1 MLLWKWT
8 FKHGGFIMEAN
19 KIREY
24 IMVKDNFSHAKLEE
38 VGCYDYSGELR
49 YTDCI
54 YNMLNESFKM
64 DSLITE
70 VSYVIGFDYKK
81 LPKGIC
87 KVGQGGLG
95 ETPTPMQPIFTFLL
109 LTGASS
115 FIVVHNHIS
124 DMPQASESD
133 KTISKML
140 KMIAS
145 GFDMEFIGHMII
157 NPNGYII
164 DGGTMDGIVAE
175 IDEDGEIVSWDSKE
189 AKEEHG
195 EEYSEEEYKELISQV
210 EADEPPFDDSEGKTI
225 RITSEN
231 MYEVA
236 QMLRKRA
243 ERR

>member
-1 MLLWKWT
+1 MKT
-8 FKHGGFIMEAN
+8 N

-38 VGCYDYSGELR
+38 VGYYDYYGELK
-49 YTDCI
+49 YTDHI
-54 YNMLNESFKM
+54 YDMLTRTFRM

-70 VSYVIGFDYKK
+70 VSYVIAFDHQKM
-81 LPKGIC
+81 PKGIC

-115 FIVVHNHIS
+115 FVVAHNHIS
-124 DMPQASESD
+124 DMPDASESD
-133 KTISKML
+133 KMITKMMGML
-140 KMIAS
+140 ATA
-145 GFDMEFIGHMII
+145 FDMEFIGHMII

-175 IDEDGEIVSWDSKE
+175 LDEDGEIVSWN
-189 AKEEHG
+189 AKENEYG
-195 EEYSEEEYKELISQV
+195 DEESI
-210 EADEPPFDDSEGKTI
+210 PFDEAETI
-225 RITSEN
+225 HVTSEN

-236 QMLRKRA
+236 KMLRERA

>member
-1 MLLWKWT
+1 M
-8 FKHGGFIMEAN
+8 GAN

-38 VGCYDYSGELR
+38 IGCYDYYGELK
-49 YTDCI
+49 YTDHI
-54 YNMLNESFKM
+54 YDMLNRSFKM

-70 VSYVIGFDYKK
+70 VSYVIAFDHTKM
-81 LPKGIC
+81 PKGIC

-115 FIVVHNHIS
+115 FVVVHNHIS
-124 DMPQASESD
+124 DMPEASESD
-133 KTISKML
+133 KMITKMTCML
-140 KMIAS
+140 ATA
-145 GFDMEFIGHMII
+145 FDMEFIGHMII

-175 IDEDGEIVSWDSKE
+175 LDEDGDIVSWN
-189 AKEEHG
+189 AKEG
-195 EEYSEEEYKELISQV
+195 EYN
-210 EADEPPFDDSEGKTI
+210 DEKSPFDEDEDVHV
-225 RITSEN
+225 TSEN
-231 MYEVA
+231 MYEVVKA
-236 QMLRKRA
+236 LRKRA

>member
-1 MLLWKWT
+1 
-8 FKHGGFIMEAN
+8 METN

-38 VGCYDYSGELR
+38 IGCYDYYGELK
-49 YTDCI
+49 YTDDI
-54 YNMLNESFKM
+54 YDMLNSSFKM

-70 VSYVIGFDYKK
+70 VSYVIAFDHKK

-87 KVGQGGLG
+87 KVGHGGLN

-115 FIVVHNHIS
+115 FVVVHNHIS
-124 DMPQASESD
+124 DMPEASESD
-133 KTISKML
+133 KMTTRMTGML
-140 KMIAS
+140 ATA
-145 GFDMEFIGHMII
+145 FDMEFIGHMII

-175 IDEDGEIVSWDSKE
+175 LDEDGEIVSWDTKE
-189 AKEEHG
+189 SEG
-195 EEYSEEEYKELISQV
+195 DDEEETSFAEV
-210 EADEPPFDDSEGKTI
+210 EPI
-225 RITSEN
+225 HITSEN

-236 QMLRKRA
+236 KMLRKRA
-243 ERR
+243 EKGLN